1 MKVYVDASVVLRRT
15 FNQPGAI
22 EDWSQWE
29 LVVTSEVLSVEV
41 FRKVDRLRLAG
52 RLTDD
57 QVADR
62 LALLHALTARFLK
75 IPIQSAILRRAA
87 SPFPTALGTLDAI
100 HLATALLWVEQN
112 EEPLTLLTHDDA
124 LALAA
129 RACGL
134 HVLP

>member
-1 MKVYVDASVVLRRT
+1 MKVYVDASVVLRRA

-29 LVVTSEVLSVEV
+29 LAVTSEVLSVEV
-41 FRKVDRLRLAG
+41 FRKVDRLRLTG
-52 RLTDD
+52 RLTDG

-62 LALLHALTARFLK
+62 LAFLRALTARFLE
-75 IPIQSAILRRAA
+75 IPMQSAILRRAG

-112 EEPLTLLTHDDA
+112 NEPLTLLTHDTE
-124 LALAA
+124 LAIAA

-134 HVLP
+134 DILP